1 MSSAAAEEER
11 ATAEEELAVVM
22 EEPAVVMQASDTAG
36 PVASRGWM
44 AQSNE
49 VNCFYWKKNQ

>member
-36 PVASRGWM
+36 PVASRVHSM
-44 AQSNE
+44 PKSRMPAARTAHN
-49 VNCFYWKKNQ
+49 